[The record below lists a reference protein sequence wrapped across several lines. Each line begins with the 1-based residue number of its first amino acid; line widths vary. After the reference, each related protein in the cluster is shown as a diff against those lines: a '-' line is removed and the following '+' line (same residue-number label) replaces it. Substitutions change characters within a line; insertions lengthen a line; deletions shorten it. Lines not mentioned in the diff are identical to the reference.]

1 MTDKEVSKLKRAEL
15 LELLFGMRKEIDRL
29 LSENES
35 LKQRAEIAEDNRELL
50 KKIYDKICGEEN
62 IGDEEKEIS
71 GY

>member
-1 MTDKEVSKLKRAEL
+1 MTDKEVNKLKRAEL

-50 KKIYDKICGEEN
+50 KKIYDKVCGEEKMCN
-62 IGDEEKEIS
+62 EEKEIKDE
-71 GY
+71 